1 MHTARLALA
10 VLAGWIVVSMSA
22 IAAEPAAE
30 STPAPVLKA
39 ARIEKDFEL
48 DGDLTKAAWQKGTPV
63 HVCLSLKEAQARPEL
78 STTVRCLWSAEYL
91 YLSYECPY
99 KKLTVFEPV
108 SPKERIGL
116 WDKDVVEA
124 FIGSDLKN
132 IRRYTEF
139 EVSPTNERL
148 DLLIIDRPKVDFGW
162 DSKFQS
168 ATKIDEKA
176 KVWRS
181 EWRIPL
187 TALCEE
193 KPKTGT
199 RWRLNLYRNDRAGDV
214 FLAWNPTLT
223 ETAHTPERFGVLEFS
238 E

>member
-48 DGDLTKAAWQKGTPV
+48 DGDLTKAAWQKSTPV